1 MAIAHVQTVGAA
13 IADVAITVGPFT
25 TTAGNLLHANLSYF
39 GTFSTFADSKSN
51 TWLAANAELSEVGGS
66 KVRQ

>member
-13 IADVAITVGPFT
+13 IADVAVTVGPFT

-39 GTFSTFADSKSN
+39 GTFSTFA
-51 TWLAANAELSEVGGS
+51 
-66 KVRQ
+66 

>member
-1 MAIAHVQTVGAA
+1 VGVH
-13 IADVAITVGPFT
+13 DDGRQPP
-25 TTAGNLLHANLSYF
+25 HANVSYF
-39 GTFSTFADSKSN
+39 ETFSTFADSKSN